1 MITVSALYIY
11 PIKSCRGFALDEAR
25 LDAYGLEHDRR
36 FLVVDATGHFL
47 TQRSVPRMALLETE
61 LTATELVL
69 RARGAGELRLPL
81 PGEGERERRT
91 PVVIWRD
98 TVEAVDLGDA
108 AANWLR
114 DCLGQ
119 RCRLVH
125 TGQNFARR
133 LRREKIP
140 APHQAALPEVP
151 VAFADAYPLLA
162 ISEAS
167 LAALN
172 DRLEPRVLMD
182 RFRPNI
188 VLRGCGPHDEDTWP
202 MVSIGG
208 LVIRAGGDCARCTVT
223 TVDQA
228 TALGGKEPLRA
239 LARYRRKP
247 DGSVLFGQNWIHS
260 GPGVLRVG
268 DRVEV
273 GVGIGTGG

>member
-11 PIKSCRGFALDEAR
+11 PVKSCRGVALTEAR
-25 LDAYGLEHDRR
+25 LDAFGLEHDRR

-47 TQRSVPRMALLETE
+47 TQRSVPRMALIEPEITP
-61 LTATELVL
+61 TELVL
-69 RARGAGELRLPL
+69 RTRGATDLRVPL
-81 PGEGERERRT
+81 PGGLERERRT
-91 PVVIWRD
+91 QVVIWRD
-98 TVEAVDLGDA
+98 TVEAIDLGDA

-125 TGQNFARR
+125 TGSHFARR

-140 APHQAALPEVP
+140 APHQLALPDVP

-162 ISEAS
+162 VSEAS

-188 VLRGCGPHDEDTWP
+188 VLSGCGPHDEDTWP
-202 MVSIGG
+202 MVRIGG
-208 LVIRAGGDCARCTVT
+208 VEIRAGGDCARCTVT

-228 TALGGKEPLRA
+228 TAQPGKEPLRS
-239 LARYRRKP
+239 LSKYRRTSE
-247 DGSVLFGQNWIHS
+247 GSVLFGQNWIHTA
-260 GPGVLRVG
+260 PGTLRVG

-273 GVGIGTGG
+273 GVGLGVGG